1 MKKIKLQGIYK
12 EQEAKEVKDLNVGD
26 IITWNYGYQ
35 SKVVN
40 MTPSKTGKTI
50 TLSLESL
57 DDNVVR
63 TRKMKATTLV
73 VA

>member
-1 MKKIKLQGIYK
+1 MRKIRLQGIYEEK
-12 EQEAKEVKDLNVGD
+12 EAKEVKDLNVGD

-50 TLSLESL
+50 
-57 DDNVVR
+57 
-63 TRKMKATTLV
+63 
-73 VA
+73 

>member
-1 MKKIKLQGIYK
+1 MKKIKLQGIYRM
-12 EQEAKEVKDLNVGD
+12 QEAKEVKDLKIGEV
-26 IITWNYGYQ
+26 ITWNHGYQ

-57 DDNVVR
+57 DDNIVR